1 MLQVNNIKTL
11 KKCRRKDGKM
21 KWKLC
26 RFCKAP
32 GGNNSNYLIWRKT
45 FKGFGFGAKR
55 NRLFSR
61 AHDQTS
67 NTVTGTQTLLKIKKE
82 ARFKFYPAFGSLDH
96 TGLHCYGQDSTEM
109 FSLRLHHNIFQM
121 SILTKEQLSCT
132 LLPKK
137 KKNVDKEILLVSTPV
152 TTIKFLYKTIHHI
165 FTDWNWSS

>member
-1 MLQVNNIKTL
+1 MEVVP
-11 KKCRRKDGKM
+11 
-21 KWKLC
+21 
-26 RFCKAP
+26 FCKAP
-32 GGNNSNYLIWRKT
+32 WGNNSNYLIWRKT
-45 FKGFGFGAKR
+45 FKGFGFRAKR

-61 AHDQTS
+61 AHDQTN

-121 SILTKEQLSCT
+121 SILTKEHLSCT

>member
-1 MLQVNNIKTL
+1 MEVVP
-11 KKCRRKDGKM
+11 
-21 KWKLC
+21 
-26 RFCKAP
+26 FCKAP
-32 GGNNSNYLIWRKT
+32 WGNNSNYLIWRKT
-45 FKGFGFGAKR
+45 FKGFGFRAKR